1 MPFMYNLLIYTFP
14 GHRFIYFR
22 HMNKINYFK
31 TYGMEIIF
39 NKNILHNRSC
49 GVITINKFSNI

>member
-1 MPFMYNLLIYTFP
+1 MPFMYNFIDLHFSRTQIYF
-14 GHRFIYFR
+14 FR

-31 TYGMEIIF
+31 RYGMEIIF